1 MRVKYRGDEVEV
13 TYETYGSYSPATR
26 FQPAEYPDIFI
37 EDVEYQG
44 VSIFKILSDNDIE
57 EILESLISELEC

>member
-1 MRVKYRGDEVEV
+1 MKVKYRGDEVEV
-13 TYETYGSYSPATR
+13 TYETYGFYSPATR

-57 EILESLISELEC
+57 EILESLIADIEY